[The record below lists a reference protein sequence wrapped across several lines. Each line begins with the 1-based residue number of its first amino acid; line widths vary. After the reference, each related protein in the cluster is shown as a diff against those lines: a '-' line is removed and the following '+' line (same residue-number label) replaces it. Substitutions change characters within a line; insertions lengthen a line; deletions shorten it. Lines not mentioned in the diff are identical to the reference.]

1 MEIISVEN
9 IFICWNRNFALVSA
23 NFSIQLDKGI
33 DRDESPLK
41 VDTPAEREA
50 KQPENNDESKQWMER
65 IFKRH
70 KKLKIDFYLYDSFF
84 FCLLDWATTA
94 ARRRESHEIHFH
106 FETAKQMF
114 IIAGKYHSASGA
126 TTTQKSFS

>member
-1 MEIISVEN
+1 MN
-9 IFICWNRNFALVSA
+9 L
-23 NFSIQLDKGI
+23 
-33 DRDESPLK
+33 PLK
-41 VDTPAEREA
+41 LIRKRRIP
-50 KQPENNDESKQWMER
+50 KQPENNDDSKQWMER

-84 FCLLDWATTA
+84 FCFFDWATTA
-94 ARRRESHEIHFH
+94 VRRESHEIHFH

-126 TTTQKSFS
+126 TTTTQKSFFLNRNEILFIIDFRDFLFVPLTQL